1 MHGTLAAMQ
10 DSFSEDDWGVIGLQA
25 DCKRVVISSLDK
37 SLYYYCASAVAAAA
51 AAAAAAAIVI
61 IVTVIIVI
69 IVTRV
74 RFPWLNNVSTATTMG

>member
-25 DCKRVVISSLDK
+25 DCKRVVISSLNK
-37 SLYYYCASAVAAAA
+37 SLYYYCAAAVAAAA
-51 AAAAAAAIVI
+51 AAVVFVI
-61 IVTVIIVI
+61 IIIIIIIV